1 MTKENC
7 FSAAEKNDQIKHMGH
22 RVELGEIEAAAK
34 SMPAICE
41 AVCMY
46 NKEKQQIWLF
56 YTGSEVT
63 SREIARY
70 LRERLPN
77 FMIPRKFC
85 ILEQMPL
92 NFNGKINMNELRER
106 MK

>member
-1 MTKENC
+1 
-7 FSAAEKNDQIKHMGH
+7 MGH
-22 RVELGEIEAAAK
+22 RVELGEIEAAAG
-34 SMPAICE
+34 SMAEIRQ
-41 AVCMY
+41 AVCLY

-56 YTGSEVT
+56 YTGENVT

-77 FMIPRKFC
+77 YMIPRKFC
-85 ILEQMPL
+85 ALEQMPV
-92 NFNGKINMNELRER
+92 NFNGKINMNELREK